1 MSIETQKNFLG
12 KTQTILLS
20 EIESE
25 RWSSW
30 IRLCIGIGY
39 SCMAFY
45 CYLIDEMTVHAFAVQ
60 MSAILILLGYSGY
73 YLSRYNKT
81 RIVTYSS
88 FILVSLD
95 LLIMTVVLWSY
106 SLMGVSS
113 VLLRNSLFGLY
124 FIAIIF
130 TALHN
135 KFVLSIYSGIIS
147 SVCYSCYY
155 ILSLPISMRQ
165 PDEWVFDLGIRIF
178 LLCIVATVAGII
190 SRKNYATIN
199 KVINSELRY
208 QNLVHRLPE
217 MLFTLD
223 ENGSFLW
230 ANNTSF
236 TILGLPSRILVTR
249 NIRDF
254 MVKPELLKLD
264 NREYRG
270 TFQVTDFNGQCK
282 FVDCFLQPLVKHG
295 EPIIYEAS

>member
-1 MSIETQKNFLG
+1 MSIETQNNFLG

-39 SCMAFY
+39 SCLAVY
-45 CYLIDEMTVHAFAVQ
+45 CYLIDEMSVRAFAVQ

-95 LLIMTVVLWSY
+95 ILIMTVVLWSY

-135 KFVLSIYSGIIS
+135 KFILSIYSGIIS
-147 SVCYSCYY
+147 SVCYTGY
-155 ILSLPISMRQ
+155 
-165 PDEWVFDLGIRIF
+165 F
-178 LLCIVATVAGII
+178 LL
-190 SRKNYATIN
+190 S
-199 KVINSELRY
+199 
-208 QNLVHRLPE
+208 
-217 MLFTLD
+217 
-223 ENGSFLW
+223 
-230 ANNTSF
+230 
-236 TILGLPSRILVTR
+236 
-249 NIRDF
+249 
-254 MVKPELLKLD
+254 
-264 NREYRG
+264 
-270 TFQVTDFNGQCK
+270 
-282 FVDCFLQPLVKHG
+282 
-295 EPIIYEAS
+295 